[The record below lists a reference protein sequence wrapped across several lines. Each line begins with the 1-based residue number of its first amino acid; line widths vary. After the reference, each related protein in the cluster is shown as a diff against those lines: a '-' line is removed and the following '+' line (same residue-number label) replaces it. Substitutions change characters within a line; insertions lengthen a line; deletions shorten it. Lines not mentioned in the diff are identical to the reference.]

1 MSGARQLGD
10 PTLLVNDSDIGV
22 TITKFNELT
31 EKSFLKELQ
40 KKLKAVMQVS
50 VPIFLVMNSQSK
62 LKSQF

>member
-1 MSGARQLGD
+1 MSSARQLGD

>member
-1 MSGARQLGD
+1 MSSARQLGD

-40 KKLKAVMQVS
+40 KKLKVVMQVS